1 MIRCDTLNLTFFFI
15 CSSSRLKAKASFLLV
30 AYFPSLKG
38 LGNYQLNINMQCSND
53 LTNNKQLH
61 VEVARPA

>member
-30 AYFPSLKG
+30 AYFPSLG
-38 LGNYQLNINMQCSND
+38 SYQLNINMQCSND